1 MPLDPSNAQ
10 SVIPSDAPVSEA
22 SPFPP
27 SSINLEGAL
36 KVKPQEAPV
45 LGGLTRAGV
54 TLVKW
59 VLVMISVFTASALVW
74 IIYSE
79 VVFGLRASEFSEFAA
94 PDLQTSLAVERS
106 DFREFW
112 LKIFQMVLLNV
123 LLPVL
128 TALLGYIF
136 GSSKDSS
143 RT

>member
-1 MPLDPSNAQ
+1 MPINLPNAQ
-10 SVIPSDAPVSEA
+10 PVTPSEAPVSEGL
-22 SPFPP
+22 P
-27 SSINLEGAL
+27 SSINLGEA
-36 KVKPQEAPV
+36 KTVNPREAPV

-59 VLVMISVFTASALVW
+59 VLVMISVFTASVLIW

-79 VVFGLRASEFSEFAA
+79 VVFGLRASEFGEFTAA
-94 PDLQTSLAVERS
+94 DLQTSLVTERS

-136 GSSKDSS
+136 GSSKDSG